1 MLLVSGWFSVSKTII
16 PEAREH
22 FLTPSARRDTHP
34 FGGLGIRVVGD
45 GILGNRDLDALANV
59 SYQIVIE
66 GSSYPDRL
74 SSHRILQG
82 QTG

>member
-1 MLLVSGWFSVSKTII
+1 MAVLCFQNHYPRS
-16 PEAREH
+16 REH
-22 FLTPSARRDTHP
+22 FRIPSAHRHTHLS
-34 FGGLGIRVVGD
+34 GGLGLRVVGD
-45 GILGNRDLDALANV
+45 GILGNSDLDALANV

-74 SSHRILQG
+74 SLHRILQG